1 MHCPRI
7 LLAAPS
13 SGSGK
18 TMLTCGLL
26 RLLCRKGKRPAAFK
40 CGPDYIDP
48 MFHRKVLGV
57 DSGNLDTYFA
67 GREGVKKSFLSH
79 SRGADIS
86 VIEGVMGY
94 YDGIGGTTWQASAY
108 DVAGAI
114 ESPVILVVDSKGM
127 SLSLIPLIKGF
138 VEYEKESR
146 IAGVIFNRMN
156 PMVYQRVAPIVEE
169 QLGIL
174 ALGYVP
180 VLKDVSVESRH
191 LGLVLPGELS
201 DIQER
206 IDRLA
211 EELEKTLDW
220 ERIIALAGKAPD
232 LEDALDLEKLLDL
245 EEAQDLEKLLDL
257 GETPAL
263 EETPA
268 PCKETQAP
276 LVRVGIAMDGAFCFY
291 YRDNLDLLR
300 SLGVELV
307 PFRPTD
313 DTGLPEGIRGLLLG
327 GGYPELYVSQLSAN
341 TSMRKAI
348 GESLR
353 AGMPALA
360 ECGGFL
366 YLHESLE
373 DEEGRA
379 WPMAG
384 VFPAKGYRTDRLGR
398 FGYIEVQ
405 ALKDTAYLNQGQS
418 IRAHEFHYWDS
429 TLCGADFHAAKPSG
443 GKGWDCI
450 HGQGNLMAGFPHLYY
465 PSCPGFAE
473 RFVEQ
478 CRRWRP

>member
-7 LLAAPS
+7 MLAAPS

-67 GREGVKKSFLSH
+67 GREGVKNSFLHYSQ
-79 SRGADIS
+79 SSDIG

-94 YDGIGGTTWQASAY
+94 YDGIGGVTWQASAY
-108 DVAGAI
+108 DVAKAI

-138 VEYEKESR
+138 IEYEKDSR
-146 IAGVIFNRMN
+146 IAGVILNRMN
-156 PMVYQRVAPIVEE
+156 PMVYQRVAPLLEK
-169 QLGIL
+169 QLGIM

-180 VLKDVSVESRH
+180 VLKDVSIESRH
-191 LGLVLPGELS
+191 LGLVLPDELS

-211 EELEKTLDW
+211 QELEKTLDW
-220 ERIIALAGKAPD
+220 ERIIALAEGAPD
-232 LEDALDLEKLLDL
+232 LEESSDLENPS
-245 EEAQDLEKLLDL
+245 DL
-257 GETPAL
+257 GETLAR
-263 EETPA
+263 EETSPA
-268 PCKETQAP
+268 PI
-276 LVRVGIAMDGAFCFY
+276 RVGIAMDGAFCFY

-307 PFRPTD
+307 PFCPTSD
-313 DTGLPEGIRGLLLG
+313 KSLPEGIHGLLLG
-327 GGYPELYVSQLSAN
+327 GGYPELYAEQLSSN
-341 TSMRKAI
+341 TSMLRAI
-348 GESLR
+348 RETLA
-353 AGMPALA
+353 AGMPTLA

-384 VFPAKGYRTDRLGR
+384 VIPAKGYRTNRLGR

-405 ALKDTAYLNQGQS
+405 ALKDTNYCDKGQR
-418 IRAHEFHYWDS
+418 IKAHEFHYWDS
-429 TLCGADFHAAKPSG
+429 TLCGQDFHAEKPSG

-473 RFVEQ
+473 RFVRL
-478 CRRWRP
+478 CRRWQP